1 MTEIKKN
8 IVYAL
13 GLLFSFLI
21 IMVHDAMPHSHNDKD
36 AYCIE
41 ALGGQL
47 GHCPSECENESEN
60 FPIHHHSSIDKTYY
74 FFRSNSVEVD
84 DNNFVDLFK
93 NIEIPQYEII
103 LLKPLFINKTW
114 TDNNVC
120 SSPFYFPITFS
131 HRGPPSF
138 LF

>member
-41 ALGGQL
+41 ALGSQL

-93 NIEIPQYEII
+93 NIEIPQYEIN
-103 LLKPLFINKTW
+103 LLRPLIINKIRV
-114 TDNNVC
+114 DNNIII
-120 SSPFYFPITFS
+120 SPFYYVVTFS